1 MVRKQ
6 KRKGK
11 RMNYVTKFQVRDDAH
26 FRWDEFNVVVEFC
39 DINVQKVALYAV
51 EGAVEGDG
59 GNNTGDVREA
69 TEQNPAKVQIP
80 FNRLGYLLKCF
91 QQNVARE
98 VVNVIPGKFS
108 GKLNFIYIISTEKK

>member
-1 MVRKQ
+1 
-6 KRKGK
+6 
-11 RMNYVTKFQVRDDAH
+11 MNYITKFQVRDDAH

-39 DINVQKVALYAV
+39 DINIQKVALYAV

-91 QQNVARE
+91 QQNVAFLLICHNGFRLA
-98 VVNVIPGKFS
+98 NLSYLFHLAKSFR
-108 GKLNFIYIISTEKK
+108 KISVGFPLIH

>member
-1 MVRKQ
+1 
-6 KRKGK
+6 
-11 RMNYVTKFQVRDDAH
+11 MNYITKFQVRDDAH

-39 DINVQKVALYAV
+39 DINIQKVALYAV

-98 VVNVIPGKFS
+98 VVNVIPGEFS

>member
-1 MVRKQ
+1 
-6 KRKGK
+6 
-11 RMNYVTKFQVRDDAH
+11 MNYVTKFKVREDTH
-26 FRWDEFNVVVEFC
+26 FRWDEFKVVVEFC

-69 TEQNPAKVQIP
+69 TEQNPAKVEIP
-80 FNRLGYLLKCF
+80 FDRLGCLLKSF

-98 VVNVIPGKFS
+98 VVNVIT